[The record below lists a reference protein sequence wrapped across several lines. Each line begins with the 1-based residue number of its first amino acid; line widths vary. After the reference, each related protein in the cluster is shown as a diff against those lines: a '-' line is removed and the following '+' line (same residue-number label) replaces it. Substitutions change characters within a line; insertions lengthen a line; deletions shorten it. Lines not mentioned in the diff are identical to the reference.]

1 MVGTHANVVNAQ
13 TDARSAGLLAKGI
26 NQADTDANA
35 GEQTRP
41 PQNNFQATY
50 QVAFLF
56 GSP

>member
-1 MVGTHANVVNAQ
+1 MRKLMRVVLDYWQRA
-13 TDARSAGLLAKGI
+13 I